1 MKNRR
6 TRTALLP
13 VLVLPFTLLFTT
25 GCGLGQ
31 SGTGGSGSG
40 DTIKVGTLLSVTGP
54 AANLGDKMR
63 KGAELAVEEI
73 NQRGGIAGKRVEGT
87 FYDPAGDTS
96 TAVAQTRRLLDS
108 DGVAVVVG
116 GGSQSGIA
124 LAMDPITSAAGRVF
138 VATEG
143 ARQIVQPA
151 DKHPLTFKTTF
162 DDTAMV
168 QRTIE
173 FWRQRGITRV
183 AFLPDTTSFGQSA
196 LAELRRLAPP
206 AGITV
211 DVASFDPGTNDLTPQ
226 ISRLAANNPQ
236 AYLAW
241 TTAPSGVTFLRN
253 VKAVVGAGPGTEPV
267 LVQHGFGFVDDR
279 YFQQAGDAGIGTVL
293 TSPKLPVYDLLPD
306 SDPQKPVIADFA
318 RKYQA
323 RYANEAPNVYA
334 GQAYDA
340 MMVAAA
346 AIEKAGGT
354 DGRQVADALQALS
367 GHVGVTGVFRYTAED
382 HSGLGP
388 QDATMIKWDGRRFV
402 PAG

>member
-1 MKNRR
+1 MTIIRR
-6 TRTALLP
+6 AAAALASSALL
-13 VLVLPFTLLFTT
+13 LTAA
-25 GCGLGQ
+25 CGLGQ
-31 SGTGGSGSG
+31 SGDSGGG
-40 DTIKVGTLLSVTGP
+40 DGDNAPIKIGTLLSVTGP

-63 KGAELAVEEI
+63 KGAELAIEEI
-73 NQRGGIAGKRVEGT
+73 NASGGIAGRPIAWT

-96 TAVAQTRRLLDS
+96 TAVSQTRRLLDN
-108 DGVAVVVG
+108 DGVELVVG

-124 LAMDPITSAAGRVF
+124 LAMDPLTSAAGKLF
-138 VATEG
+138 IATEG

-151 DKHPLTFKTTF
+151 ESHPLTFKTTF
-162 DDTAMV
+162 NDTAMV
-168 QRTIE
+168 QRTID
-173 FWRQRGITRV
+173 FWTARGITRV

-196 LAELRRLAPP
+196 AEEMQRLAPA

-211 DVASFDPGTNDLTPQ
+211 EVAPFDPGTNDLTPQ

-253 VKAVVGAGPGTEPV
+253 VRAVVPDPAV

-279 YFQQAGDAGIGTVL
+279 FFTQAGEAGVGTIL

-306 SDPQKPVIADFA
+306 SDPQKQPMTAFADA
-318 RKYQA
+318 YRA
-323 RYANEAPNVYA
+323 RYGGEQPNVYA

-340 MMVAAA
+340 VKVAAA

-354 DGRQVADALQALS
+354 DGAQLAEAIETL
-367 GHVGVTGVFRYTAED
+367 GEHVGVTGVFRYTAQD
-382 HSGLGP
+382 HSGLAP
-388 QDATMIKWDGRRFV
+388 DNAVMIQWDGTRFV
-402 PAG
+402 PVT

>member
-1 MKNRR
+1 MTIIRR
-6 TRTALLP
+6 AAAALASSA
-13 VLVLPFTLLFTT
+13 LLFTAA
-25 GCGLGQ
+25 CGLGQ
-31 SGTGGSGSG
+31 SGDSGGGG
-40 DTIKVGTLLSVTGP
+40 EDNAPIKIGTLLSVTGP

-63 KGAELAVEEI
+63 KGTELAVEQI
-73 NQRGGIAGKRVEGT
+73 NAAGGIGGRTIEWT

-96 TAVAQTRRLLDS
+96 TAVSQTRRLLDN
-108 DGVAVVVG
+108 DGVELIVG

-124 LAMDPITSAAGRVF
+124 LAMDPLTSAAGKLF

-151 DKHPLTFKTTF
+151 ESHPLTFKTTF
-162 DDTAMV
+162 NDTAMV
-168 QRTIE
+168 QRTID
-173 FWRQRGITRV
+173 FWTARGITRV

-196 LAELRRLAPP
+196 AEEMQRLAPA
-206 AGITV
+206 AGISV
-211 DVASFDPGTNDLTPQ
+211 DVAPFDPGTNDLTPQ

-253 VKAVVGAGPGTEPV
+253 VRAVVPDPAV

-279 YFQQAGDAGIGTVL
+279 FFTQAGEAGVGTIL

-306 SDPQKPVIADFA
+306 SDPQKQPMTAFADA
-318 RKYQA
+318 YRA
-323 RYANEAPNVYA
+323 RYGGEQPNVYA

-340 MMVAAA
+340 VKVAAA

-354 DGRQVADALQALS
+354 DGAQLAEAIETL
-367 GHVGVTGVFRYTAED
+367 GEHVGVTGVFRYTAQD
-382 HSGLGP
+382 HSGLAP
-388 QDATMIKWDGRRFV
+388 DNAVMIQWDGTRFV
-402 PAG
+402 PVT

>member
-1 MKNRR
+1 MNNRR
-6 TRTALLP
+6 TTTAFVAGLL
-13 VLVLPFTLLFTT
+13 LLLTA

-31 SGTGGSGSG
+31 SGGESAGSG
-40 DTIKVGTLLSVTGP
+40 DTIKIGTLLSVSGP

-73 NQRGGIAGKRVEGT
+73 NQGGGIDGKRVEWT

-96 TAVAQTRRLLDS
+96 TAVQQTRRLLDN

-168 QRTIE
+168 QRTID
-173 FWRQRGITRV
+173 FWKKKGITRV
-183 AFLPDTTSFGQSA
+183 AFLPDTSSFGQSA
-196 LAELRRLAPP
+196 LAELQRLAPA
-206 AGITV
+206 AGIKV

-226 ISRLAANNPQ
+226 ITRLAANNPQ

-253 VKAVVGAGPGTEPV
+253 VKAVVGDQPV

-279 YFQQAGDAGIGTVL
+279 YFQQAGAAGVGTVL
-293 TSPKLPVYDLLPD
+293 TSPKLPVYDLLPA
-306 SDPQKPVIADFA
+306 SDPQQKVMADFA

-323 RYANEAPNVYA
+323 RYGNEAPNVYA

-340 MMVAAA
+340 MMVTAA
-346 AIEKAGGT
+346 AIQKAGGT
-354 DGRQVADALQALS
+354 DGKKVADALQGQS
-367 GHVGVTGVFRYTAED
+367 EHVGVTGVFRYSAKD
-382 HSGLGP
+382 HSGLAA
-388 QDATMIKWDGRRFV
+388 QDAAMIKWDGRRFV